1 MSQNPYID
9 ITANNHGG
17 NKQSQDANVRVAPIK
32 LSWQERILGFMYE
45 RDTQGLGTSL
55 MHAAV
60 RFGKERGQISG
71 RFSELKRDGQIE
83 ETGVVENGFM
93 VYRVA
98 NSQKV
103 AIVSKEKVARK
114 RLLVVGPGLAGEIV
128 FEKGTGGW
136 QIAKITPNL
145 KSILA
150 ETPVS
155 DIGSRLTEKKLTYTW
170 VGA

>member
-1 MSQNPYID
+1 MSNPYVD
-9 ITANNHGG
+9 ITNNKHGNNEQSRQANIEISPF
-17 NKQSQDANVRVAPIK
+17 KITWR
-32 LSWQERILGFMYE
+32 ERILGFVAL
-45 RDTQGLGTSL
+45 RDQQGLGTSL
-55 MHAAV
+55 AHAAEH
-60 RFGKERGQISG
+60 FGKERGQISG
-71 RFSELKRDGQIE
+71 RFSELKRDGLIE
-83 ETGVVENGFM
+83 ETRVVENGFM
-93 VYRVA
+93 VYRIT
-98 NSQKV
+98 NSPNVEINQAV
-103 AIVSKEKVARK
+103 RK

-128 FEKGTGGW
+128 FEKLTAGW

>member
-1 MSQNPYID
+1 MSNPYVD
-9 ITANNHGG
+9 ITNNKHGNNEQSRQANIEISPF
-17 NKQSQDANVRVAPIK
+17 KITWR
-32 LSWQERILGFMYE
+32 ERILGFVAL
-45 RDTQGLGTSL
+45 RDQQGLGTSL
-55 MHAAV
+55 AHAAEH
-60 RFGKERGQISG
+60 FGKERGQISG
-71 RFSELKRDGQIE
+71 RFSELKRDGLIE
-83 ETGVVENGFM
+83 ETRVVENGFM